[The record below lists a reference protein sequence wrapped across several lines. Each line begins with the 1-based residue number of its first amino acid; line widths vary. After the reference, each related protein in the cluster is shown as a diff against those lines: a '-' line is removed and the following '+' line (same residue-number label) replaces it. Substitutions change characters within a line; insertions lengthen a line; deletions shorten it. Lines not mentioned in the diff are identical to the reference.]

1 MAGNETTTTAEV
13 DQRAIR
19 FPGPADGPSHV
30 DESVY
35 ASVESFLA
43 RIRSRVE
50 AGDVSDAEL
59 QKLQQ
64 FVYREARLLDLRRYE
79 DWISLFADKLVYWVP
94 NTHATHRLQ
103 RASAINFDDRRR
115 LLDRI
120 AYTATGVQC
129 AQIPPSRT
137 CRAVT
142 NIEAWRAGH
151 EAVEIRS
158 NVTIWEHRRETNC
171 FAGVQAFRLLRDAGG
186 YLIETRIVDLVD
198 SIQPQGNNSFII

>member
-1 MAGNETTTTAEV
+1 MADNQTTTTAGV
-13 DQRAIR
+13 DRRATR
-19 FPGPADGPSHV
+19 FPGPAEGPSHV

-35 ASVESFLA
+35 ASVEAFLA
-43 RIRSRVE
+43 RIRSRTE

-94 NTHATHRLQ
+94 STHVAHRLQ
-103 RASAINFDDRRR
+103 RASAINLDDRRR

-120 AYTATGVQC
+120 AYTQTGVQC

-137 CRAVT
+137 CRVVT
-142 NIEAWRAGH
+142 NIEAWRAGD
-151 EAVEIRS
+151 ESVEIRS
-158 NVTIWEHRRETNC
+158 NVTIWEHRRDTHC
-171 FAGVQAFRLLRDAGG
+171 FAGVQAFRLSKEAGG
-186 YLIETRIVDLVD
+186 YLIETKIVDLVD
-198 SIQPQGNNSFII
+198 SVQPQGNNSFII

>member
-1 MAGNETTTTAEV
+1 MADNETTTAEV
-13 DQRAIR
+13 DRRAIR

-30 DESVY
+30 DDSVY

-43 RIRSRVE
+43 RIRSRTE
-50 AGDVSDAEL
+50 AGDVSDDEL

-79 DWISLFADKLVYWVP
+79 DWISLFAAKLVYWVP
-94 NTHATHRLQ
+94 YTHATHRLQ

-115 LLDRI
+115 LLDRV
-120 AYTATGVQC
+120 AYTATSVQC

-137 CRAVT
+137 CRVVT
-142 NIEAWRAGH
+142 NIEAWRAEH
-151 EAVEIRS
+151 EAVEVRS

-171 FAGVQAFRLLRDAGG
+171 FAGVQAFRLLRDASG
-186 YLIETRIVDLVD
+186 YLIETKIVDLVD